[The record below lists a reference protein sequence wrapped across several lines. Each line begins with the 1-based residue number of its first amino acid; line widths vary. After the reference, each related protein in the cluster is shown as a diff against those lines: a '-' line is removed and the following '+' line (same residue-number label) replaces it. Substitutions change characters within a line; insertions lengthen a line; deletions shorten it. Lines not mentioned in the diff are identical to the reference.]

1 MVAYARNDTL
11 RRPRQE
17 YFDAR
22 NERYSQTQIAIA
34 CKSSKTHMETVTN
47 PLLVQ

>member
-1 MVAYARNDTL
+1 MVAYAHNDTL
-11 RRPRQE
+11 RRSRQE

-22 NERYSQTQIAIA
+22 NKRYSQIQIAIA
-34 CKSSKTHMETVTN
+34 CKSSETYMETVTN